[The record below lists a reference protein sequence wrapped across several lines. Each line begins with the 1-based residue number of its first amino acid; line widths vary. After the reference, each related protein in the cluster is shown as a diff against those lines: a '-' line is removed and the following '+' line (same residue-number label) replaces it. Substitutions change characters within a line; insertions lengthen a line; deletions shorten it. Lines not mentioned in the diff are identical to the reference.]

1 MTTQEPRGAAKPLR
15 LDARLGAPGVVFV
28 GVGIIW
34 TARPSDLEMNTRL
47 AEKLHRSFPAWD
59 ISERSVMLQDRRN
72 LYRIHLFD
80 GSAQFLIET
89 VKGYERALEDVP
101 ALLEGLPEA
110 VREDPL
116 HGRIETQYLWPSE
129 SSFEDRVKA
138 VAPRLL
144 NTGFPRSAPG
154 ELEDFSYL
162 ADHIIGEYS
171 FQINVGVVRRDE
183 VSRRVRATIV
193 RPPEVSTFC
202 NIAQTWH
209 GIETLKDCTEA
220 LNRTVALGRDIM
232 RELE

>member
-1 MTTQEPRGAAKPLR
+1 MMTQEPKGVATPLR
-15 LDARLGAPGVVFV
+15 LDARLDAPGVVFV
-28 GVGIIW
+28 GVGILW
-34 TARPSDLEMNTRL
+34 TARPSDLEMNTHF
-47 AEKLHRSFPAWD
+47 AEKLHRSFPVWD
-59 ISERSVMLQDRRN
+59 ISERSVTLQDRRN

-89 VKGYERALEDVP
+89 VKGYERALEHVP
-101 ALLEGLPEA
+101 ELLEALPEA

-129 SSFEDRVKA
+129 LSFEDRVKA

-144 NTGFPRSAPG
+144 NTGFPQSAPG
-154 ELEDFSYL
+154 ELQDFAYL
-162 ADHIIGEYS
+162 ADHIIGQDA
-171 FQINVGVVRRDE
+171 FNINVGVVRRDE

-193 RPPEVSTFC
+193 RPPAVATFC

-209 GIETLKDCTEA
+209 GVDSLNDCTEA